1 MHYDLGCAGCH
12 TSQDLRPIP
21 GGVVGL
27 PGDWIVNQYAGGE
40 GWLGWLAL
48 QPRFH
53 RDSIQEL
60 TTGELAALGPN
71 IKSLDAALTAY
82 WRLQFPSDPV
92 PRIYVVYFF
101 ESAFEEPKPRERFH
115 LHMHVIP
122 RFASLAEPLR
132 CRQGEAMW
140 VDGWRAP
147 QLTPENKVPEPYA
160 RTSPMWKDRATNLM
174 SYLRHELGRPSA
186 IAPSA

>member
-1 MHYDLGCAGCH
+1 MRYDPSCAGCH

-60 TTGELAALGPN
+60 TAQELPALRSN
-71 IKSLDAALTAY
+71 IQSLDSALTAY
-82 WRLQFPSDPV
+82 WKLQFPSDAI
-92 PRIYVVYFF
+92 PRVYIVYFF
-101 ESAFEEPKPRERFH
+101 ESAFEEPTPKDRFH
-115 LHMHVIP
+115 LHIHLIP
-122 RFASLAEPLR
+122 RFASLTEPLR
-132 CRQGEAMW
+132 HRDGETTW
-140 VDGWRAP
+140 VDGWR
-147 QLTPENKVPEPYA
+147 
-160 RTSPMWKDRATNLM
+160 
-174 SYLRHELGRPSA
+174 
-186 IAPSA
+186 